1 MKPKWDLTG
10 TVMRFFPGGAI
21 IFHLD
26 GKKIVSN
33 DNLTRM
39 CGFDPMDIVDF
50 NDFNNMPFFD
60 ENNQRIINDIFRNSL
75 HGKTNKPTEVQFHRL
90 DGRLLHLELLCGPIL
105 DNEGKFAAV
114 YILAFD
120 ISKRKL
126 DDKEREEMRLEYL
139 SASRMATLG
148 ELARGIAHK
157 INNPLAGLFGYL
169 EMLAEDYPDDDRIE
183 KCITQCK
190 RIGDIAANMSYHGRN
205 TEFHES
211 TRVDINELVAETL
224 MLISASKLY
233 DNLRIETDLMDL
245 PPIVIFNP
253 GDLTQVLLNLLRNA
267 RDAVWDNNSGIITV
281 RTSMGDNEMVL
292 SVSDNGTGI
301 PEDIREKIF
310 QPFFT
315 TKAREPQPDSSPV
328 GNGLGL
334 STSKH
339 LIDQND
345 GSMDF
350 TTDAG
355 KGTTFN
361 VYLPL
366 Q

>member
-1 MKPKWDLTG
+1 MEPKWDFAG
-10 TVMRFFPGGAI
+10 TVMGGFPGGV
-21 IFHLD
+21 IFFDLD
-26 GKKIVSN
+26 GKILISN
-33 DNLTRM
+33 DNLKRM
-39 CGFDPMDIVDF
+39 CGFDPIDHT
-50 NDFNNMPFFD
+50 DFNNFNNEPFFD
-60 ENNQRIINDIFRNSL
+60 ENNQRIMNDIFQNSL
-75 HGKTNKPTEVQFHRL
+75 HGMTNNPTEVQFHRH
-90 DGRLLHLELLCGPIL
+90 DGRLLHLEIFCGPIM
-105 DNEGKFAAV
+105 DNEGKIAAV

-139 SASRMATLG
+139 TASRMATLG

-169 EMLAEDYPDDDRIE
+169 EMLAEDYPDDDRVE
-183 KCITQCK
+183 KCIAQCR

-211 TRVDINELVAETL
+211 TRLDINELVAETL
-224 MLISASKLY
+224 KLISASKLY
-233 DNLRIETDLMDL
+233 DNLRIETDLTDL
-245 PPIVIFNP
+245 PKTVIFNP

-267 RDAVWDNNSGIITV
+267 RDAVWDNNNGIITV
-281 RTSMGDNEMVL
+281 RTSMCDNEIVL
-292 SVSDNGTGI
+292 SVSDNGEGI
-301 PEDIREKIF
+301 PEGIREIIF

-315 TKAREPQPDSSPV
+315 TKSREQQPDSSPV

-339 LIDQND
+339 LIDQNS
-345 GSMDF
+345 GSIDF
-350 TTDAG
+350 TTETG

-366 Q
+366 L